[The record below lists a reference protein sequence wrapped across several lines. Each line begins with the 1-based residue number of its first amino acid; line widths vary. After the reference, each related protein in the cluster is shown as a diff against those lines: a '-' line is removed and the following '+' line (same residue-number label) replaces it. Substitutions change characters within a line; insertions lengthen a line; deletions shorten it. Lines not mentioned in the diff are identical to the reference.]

1 MALTNSVSD
10 IASVAHHPA
19 VFFTQSGTGSLDFDE
34 FDDVALNAH
43 SLGGI
48 YPLSVESVEEDPF
61 SSDFTTSNTDMTLL
75 FRVCD
80 EDGDFESDECPIED
94 FEKYK
99 EGWKELL
106 HDLEK

>member
-1 MALTNSVSD
+1 
-10 IASVAHHPA
+10 
-19 VFFTQSGTGSLDFDE
+19 
-34 FDDVALNAH
+34 
-43 SLGGI
+43 
-48 YPLSVESVEEDPF
+48 
-61 SSDFTTSNTDMTLL
+61 MTLL